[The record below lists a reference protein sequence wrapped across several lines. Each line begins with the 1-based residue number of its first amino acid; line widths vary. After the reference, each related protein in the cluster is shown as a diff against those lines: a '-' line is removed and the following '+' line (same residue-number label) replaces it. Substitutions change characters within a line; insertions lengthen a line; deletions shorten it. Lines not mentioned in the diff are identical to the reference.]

1 MLELKWIDGLPDR
14 SLESGVKLLRE
25 LGWHLSI
32 REVDGVLFV
41 NSGHT
46 VLLKTSSRETVDA
59 LLYGMAISF
68 ATLPPR
74 AVEEVRKVVKDFSE

>member
-1 MLELKWIDGLPDR
+1 VDGLPNQ

-25 LGWHLSI
+25 LGWHLSV

-46 VLLKTSSRETVDA
+46 VLLKTSSREVADA
-59 LLYGMAISF
+59 FLYGMAISF

-74 AVEEVRKVVKDFSE
+74 AVEEVRRFVKESTE